1 MNNHCIVISK
11 LESFNR
17 SKYVGKIFY
26 IEDYISVASIADARR
41 LTDEIFKHNEA
52 FISKYDYEGLKIT
65 WSWYSEIFQFCI
77 KYLEIERLMQAI
89 DTLNIQHLRIGNISP
104 QYRKVLEVYFS

>member
-1 MNNHCIVISK
+1 VISK

-41 LTDEIFKHNEA
+41 LTDEIFKHNED
-52 FISKYDYEGLKIT
+52 FISKYDYEGLKIIFPY
-65 WSWYSEIFQFCI
+65 SWLLLVLLLLIIIY
-77 KYLEIERLMQAI
+77 YLNKMQLI
-89 DTLNIQHLRIGNISP
+89 
-104 QYRKVLEVYFS
+104 